1 MLQSMGPHRI
11 GHDLVTERYLTSDS
25 KCEDLIKSWRWLK
38 QSSGSQIWL
47 MFFQDLPPDILIY
60 KADRHEKYVFLSSP
74 GESDKPD
81 VRNGFVSLLDNLW
94 CPFQDKA
101 PSSPWETAKG
111 NRTSS
116 WWALYQLKPELGAL
130 WVLKAVYLEIEVGL
144 LFCLWASKHVLY
156 THMYPNTSKIYI
168 YIYIYIHTHTHTQ
181 TYIYIN
187 QRQLSTW
194 RLENAIMPFP
204 KKSHYFSLLEN
215 TICGEYTLEETYQHL

>member
-1 MLQSMGPHRI
+1 MGSHRI
-11 GHDLVTERYLTSDS
+11 GRDLVTEWYLTSDS
-25 KCEDLIKSWRWLK
+25 KCEDLIKSWRWLD
-38 QSSGSQIWL
+38 QSSGSQNWL

-81 VRNGFVSLLDNLW
+81 VRNGFVLSLDNLW

-130 WVLKAVYLEIEVGL
+130 SFESSLFGNRGGPSILLMGLKTCFLYTYV
-144 LFCLWASKHVLY
+144 SKH
-156 THMYPNTSKIYI
+156 
-168 YIYIYIHTHTHTQ
+168 
-181 TYIYIN
+181 
-187 QRQLSTW
+187 W
-194 RLENAIMPFP
+194 
-204 KKSHYFSLLEN
+204 
-215 TICGEYTLEETYQHL
+215 

>member
-1 MLQSMGPHRI
+1 MGSHTI
-11 GHDLVTERYLTSDS
+11 GRDLVTEWYLTSDS
-25 KCEDLIKSWRWLK
+25 KCEDLIKSWRWLD

-60 KADRHEKYVFLSSP
+60 KADRHERYVFLSSP

-81 VRNGFVSLLDNLW
+81 VRNGFVLSLDDLW

-144 LFCLWASKHVLY
+144 LFCLWVLRHVFY
-156 THMYPNTSKIYI
+156 THMYPNTGN
-168 YIYIYIHTHTHTQ
+168 
-181 TYIYIN
+181 IYIN

-204 KKSHYFSLLEN
+204 KKSHYFNLLEN
-215 TICGEYTLEETYQHL
+215 TICGEYTLEETYQRL